1 MIHPHAMEAPMP
13 HRPKSALAVLLIAA
27 ALLALAG
34 CLPGASPLDGTRWRL
49 IQWTISSIEPAD
61 VTITAQFAR
70 GRISGSSGVNTYSGA
85 SRVGPGDALA
95 VGPLASTEMGGP
107 EPMMRAEG
115 AYATMLTQAKSFKVA
130 DGRLTLYDTGGNESL
145 IFEAVGR

>member
-1 MIHPHAMEAPMP
+1 MP
-13 HRPKSALAVLLIAA
+13 RRSKSAVATLLTAA

-49 IQWTISSIEPAD
+49 VQWTISSIDPAD

-70 GRISGSSGVNTYSGA
+70 GRISGNSGVNSYSGPCKL
-85 SRVGPGDALA
+85 GPRGALA
-95 VGPLASTEMGGP
+95 AGPLASTEMGGP

-115 AYATMLTQAKSFKVA
+115 AYVTMLAQARSFKVA
-130 DGRLTLYDTGGNESL
+130 EGRLTLYDQGGNESL
-145 IFEAVGR
+145 VFEAVGR